1 VKLGRRP
8 VSIRRQTRPAS
19 PIHVSRRG
27 PQAPKPASREE
38 ISMKYRYLGR
48 SGLLVSRVCLG
59 TMTFANPDWGCD
71 QETSSAIVD
80 AFVGAG
86 GNFIDT
92 ANMYSGGESEKM
104 LGEALKTHKRDELV
118 IASKC
123 WFPTGAAVTGR
134 GLSRKHIVEAC
145 EASLRRLGTDYLDLY
160 QFHGPDPQTPIEES
174 LRAADDLLRA
184 GKIRYLGCS
193 NFYGWQI
200 SRANGV
206 AALKGLSPIVSA
218 QHLYNL
224 IRRDI
229 EREILPACDAEGV
242 GMICWSPL
250 GAGMLTGKYRNL
262 DKPDERSRIGI
273 QAAITLPRY
282 WFDDALKMID
292 TLVAVA
298 GELGKT
304 PSQVALS
311 WLFGDDRVTAA
322 IVGARRIEQ
331 ITENLVAGDFDLPT
345 EFRQRLTDAMPLKLG
360 YPYEWMA
367 GQFKSTFGKAEM
379 APRHV
384 ERLP

>member
-1 VKLGRRP
+1 
-8 VSIRRQTRPAS
+8 
-19 PIHVSRRG
+19 
-27 PQAPKPASREE
+27 
-38 ISMKYRYLGR
+38 MKYRYLGR
-48 SGLLVSRVCLG
+48 SGLLVSRICLG

-71 QETSSAIVD
+71 QETASAIVD

-104 LGEALKTHKRDELV
+104 LGNALKSHRRDELV

-123 WFPTGAAVTGR
+123 WFATGSAVTGR

-174 LRAADDLLRA
+174 LRAADDLVRA
-184 GKIRYLGCS
+184 GKIRYLGVS

-206 AALKGLSPIVSA
+206 AALKGFAPIVSA

-262 DKPDERSRIGI
+262 DKPDARSRIGI
-273 QAAITLPRY
+273 QAAIALPRY
-282 WFDDALKMID
+282 WFDDALKLID
-292 TLVAVA
+292 SLVAA
-298 GELGKT
+298 ADELGRT

-311 WLFGDDRVTAA
+311 WLFGDQRITAA
-322 IVGARRIEQ
+322 IVGARRLEQ
-331 ITENLVAGDFDLPT
+331 ITENLEAGDNDLPG
-345 EFRQRLTDAMPLKLG
+345 EVRQRLTDAMPLKLG

-367 GQFKSTFGKAEM
+367 GSFKGTFGKAEA
-379 APRHV
+379 APRHA